1 MHASVKWIRKTQFLR
16 MSSAIRVE
24 NLELAYQSE
33 KLALK
38 GISFS
43 IEKGTYVCILGH
55 NGSGK
60 STLAKIL
67 VGLLSDY
74 KGEIYIFD
82 ELVSRKNINSLRS
95 KIGIVFQNPDNQFVG
110 STVADDIAFGLENK
124 AVPQKEMQPIIDR
137 FVKSVGM
144 EDYLD
149 REPSSLSGGQK
160 QRVALAGVLAM
171 SPEILILD
179 EATAMLDPKGKAEV
193 DSLIS
198 SIRKEKPELTILSIT
213 HDLEEAA
220 KADEVLVLN
229 DGKLLL
235 QGTPKSVFSYIDELK
250 KASLDVP
257 FIYKL
262 IACLKEKGLEIPED
276 IDTIEKLGE
285 YLCQ

>member
-235 QGTPKSVFSYIDELK
+235 QGTPKSVFSYMDELK

-262 IACLKEKGLEIPED
+262 IACLKEKSLEIPED

>member
-1 MHASVKWIRKTQFLR
+1 
-16 MSSAIRVE
+16 
-24 NLELAYQSE
+24 
-33 KLALK
+33 
-38 GISFS
+38 
-43 IEKGTYVCILGH
+43 
-55 NGSGK
+55 
-60 STLAKIL
+60 
-67 VGLLSDY
+67 
-74 KGEIYIFD
+74 
-82 ELVSRKNINSLRS
+82 
-95 KIGIVFQNPDNQFVG
+95 
-110 STVADDIAFGLENK
+110 
-124 AVPQKEMQPIIDR
+124 MQPIIDR

-235 QGTPKSVFSYIDELK
+235 QGTPKSVFSYMDELK

-262 IACLKEKGLEIPED
+262 IASLKEKGLEIPED

>member
-235 QGTPKSVFSYIDELK
+235 QGTPKSVFSYMDELK

>member
-1 MHASVKWIRKTQFLR
+1 

-179 EATAMLDPKGKAEV
+179 EATVMLDPKGKAEV

-235 QGTPKSVFSYIDELK
+235 QGTPKSVFSYMDELK

-262 IACLKEKGLEIPED
+262 IASLKEKGLEIPED